1 MKAGEQYG
9 NRNADDCQACS
20 LHLSA
25 VYSDETTVTKR
36 AVKKSVSIT
45 PIPNDIGFNDE
56 HNAHVANTH
65 KPQPTWRD
73 NAMRHKEVDIRFNDE
88 PIAELA
94 NAKRRSQGSAFC
106 SAPPAL
112 HSPIFHPGS
121 IPAGDIAFDGE
132 PQVIS
137 TEKAQSI
144 EMQEEYCELFFHCC
158 VRTNGR
164 AAAIE
169 IRRHLPAAEECFG
182 QDAHTRHRF

>member
-1 MKAGEQYG
+1 MQ
-9 NRNADDCQACS
+9 
-20 LHLSA
+20 
-25 VYSDETTVTKR
+25 
-36 AVKKSVSIT
+36 
-45 PIPNDIGFNDE
+45 
-56 HNAHVANTH
+56 
-65 KPQPTWRD
+65 
-73 NAMRHKEVDIRFNDE
+73 MRHKEVDIRFNDE

-144 EMQEEYCELFFHCC
+144 EMQEEYS
-158 VRTNGR
+158 
-164 AAAIE
+164 IE